1 MAWNYC
7 YLKPFVS
14 ILDVVFCSDYRHL
27 STDNYSHVSNA
38 LSHCQYFM
46 LTAMFQSWGP
56 HLSRT
61 AWCFPNKVSYCVFLE
76 VCSSQPSVS
85 CWCYSVT
92 LNQTAPV
99 LTDICQGE
107 SQYGYCQYC
116 CLQITWSKHPLP
128 CDKVFVS
135 LSLLVHWSPHLYG
148 YCAPEL
154 WLLISQ
160 SAHED

>member
-1 MAWNYC
+1 MWY
-7 YLKPFVS
+7 FVLT
-14 ILDVVFCSDYRHL
+14 IGIWVQTTIVMFL
-27 STDNYSHVSNA
+27 
-38 LSHCQYFM
+38 M
-46 LTAMFQSWGP
+46 LLVTV
-56 HLSRT
+56 
-61 AWCFPNKVSYCVFLE
+61 NI
-76 VCSSQPSVS
+76 S
-85 CWCYSVT
+85 CWLLCSRVEGHT
-92 LNQTAPV
+92 SAELLGAFPTKSATVSFLRFARHNLLLAAGAIQWLWAKQLQFWQTFARW
-99 LTDICQGE
+99 E